1 LYQIYIGNPFDILN
15 DGDVICVTTNGVTKK
30 DGKAV
35 MGAGIA
41 KFFRDTFKVDSILG
55 EYLKL
60 YGNRSFK
67 LGRHE
72 YKGKNI
78 ELATFPTKH
87 SWRDNSDI
95 NLISKSSIQI
105 KEMADKNEW
114 KRIYIPIPGC
124 SNGGLKWS
132 NVKNSLENLDER
144 FVVFSINKDDFDK

>member
-1 LYQIYIGNPFDILN
+1 MYKIFLGNPFDILN
-15 DGDVICVTTNGVTKK
+15 DGDVICVTTNGLTKK

-41 KFFRDTFKVDSILG
+41 KFFRDTFKVDSMLG
-55 EYLKL
+55 EYLKT
-60 YGNRSFK
+60 YGNRSFR
-67 LGRHE
+67 LGTFE

-95 NLISKSSIQI
+95 NLISESARQI
-105 KEMADKNEW
+105 KEMADKYGW
-114 KRIYIPIPGC
+114 KMIYIPIPGC

-132 NVKNSLENLDER
+132 NVKDSLEILDER
-144 FVVFSINKDDFDK
+144 FVVFSIK